1 MFSRFVGRAAAC
13 VAAAIVGFAAR
24 TSPVQACS
32 LCHCG
37 DPTYAL
43 VGSQIFVPQAFRVGL
58 DVDRYAKDQISTE
71 DPTLREEEVENRATL
86 SAAYSVHRRVTLV
99 ARLPFAER
107 TITTGAESA
116 SITGLSDPEFLVHY
130 RVLPFTPGSWFS
142 ITAGVRTGWGQND
155 RQKDGERAEEHLQ
168 PGTGAAGLSAGL
180 SFSRL
185 ALDGS
190 VFGSLSGRANGRN
203 DFGYHYGNALLANL
217 AYEHS
222 FNKRLNGVLELN
234 FRTAESD
241 EESLDEKDPNT
252 GGSVLYLSPRVLL
265 KLGRDLYL
273 RFGVQ
278 VPVAKGLH
286 GDQDEKVNV
295 QTGLTVRL

>member
-1 MFSRFVGRAAAC
+1 VRTVRQTLAVLAA
-13 VAAAIVGFAAR
+13 VAVFALPAVPAA
-24 TSPVQACS
+24 ACS

-43 VGSQIFVPQAFRVGL
+43 VGSQIFVPQSLRLGL

-71 DPTLREEEVENRATL
+71 DPSLREEEVEKRLTL
-86 SAAYSVHRRVTLV
+86 SAAYSLHRRLTLV
-99 ARLPFAER
+99 ARLPFTDR
-107 TITTGAESA
+107 TITTGAESQ
-116 SITGLSDPEFLVHY
+116 SLSGFSDPELIAHY

-142 ITAGVRTGWGQND
+142 LTAGVRTGWGQND
-155 RQKDGERAEEHLQ
+155 RQFGGERAEEHLQ
-168 PGTGAAGLSAGL
+168 PGTGAFGMNAGV

-190 VFGSLSGRANGRN
+190 IFGSVNAQLNGRN
-203 DFGYHYGNALLANL
+203 RSGYHYGNGVLANL
-217 AYEHS
+217 AYEHA

-234 FRTAESD
+234 FRNVARD
-241 EESLDEKDPNT
+241 EQTMGEKDPNT
-252 GGSVLYLSPRVLL
+252 GGSVLYVSPRLL
-265 KLGRDLYL
+265 VRLGRDLYL

-278 VPVAKGLH
+278 LPVAKGLH

-295 QTGLTVRL
+295 QAGFTVRL